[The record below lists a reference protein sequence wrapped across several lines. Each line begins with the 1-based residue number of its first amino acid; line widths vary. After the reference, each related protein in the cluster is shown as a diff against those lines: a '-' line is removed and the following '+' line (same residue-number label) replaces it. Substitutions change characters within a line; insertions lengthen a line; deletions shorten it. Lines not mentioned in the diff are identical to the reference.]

1 MVATF
6 NALKIKFERAFTLGS
21 SVQRCSSTTTTI
33 SMGHATPYINR
44 VNAPTIC
51 TQRKGSRESRITP
64 WVKTYLHE
72 LVLLC
77 ATHQPRVFGEQQQR
91 LLSLRVECR
100 HATHDQIA
108 KSVFE
113 KIREVSA
120 RSLSNEISID
130 MLKQS
135 VQDTVTRY
143 ELLLHSD
150 FRDQSVSI
158 LKLQENFNEFRK

>member
-1 MVATF
+1 MDEKFKVLRDDRK
-6 NALKIKFERAFTLGS
+6 ALFRRLDHVDDQLNNYRAD
-21 SVQRCSSTTTTI
+21 I
-33 SMGHATPYINR
+33 R
-44 VNAPTIC
+44 VM
-51 TQRKGSRESRITP
+51 
-64 WVKTYLHE
+64 
-72 LVLLC
+72 
-77 ATHQPRVFGEQQQR
+77 
-91 LLSLRVECR
+91 
-100 HATHDQIA
+100 HDQIA

-158 LKLQENFNEFRK
+158 LKLQENFNEFKK